1 MKNWK
6 DQLKFISE
14 MIAAL
19 SICFSI
25 IWSLKVDE
33 TQNVWSRKV
42 ETLNILNNRDR
53 HYMTAIKVRLSDKV
67 LDTIAEKN
75 LIKTIIMDSIFRDNI
90 TEQLTQFERISIGAN
105 IGVYE
110 DIVIKKLIGHNFI
123 TFNKSIQPYIKYIR
137 TKSKQQSLYKEY
149 DDCCNRLKKIN

>member
-6 DQLKFISE
+6 DQLKFTSE

-75 LIKTIIMDSIFRDNI
+75 LIKTIITDSIFRDNI

-123 TFNKSIQPYIKYIR
+123 TFNKSIQPYSRNIHR
-137 TKSKQQSLYKEY
+137 RSKQQSL
-149 DDCCNRLKKIN
+149 

>member
-1 MKNWK
+1 
-6 DQLKFISE
+6 

-75 LIKTIIMDSIFRDNI
+75 LIKTIITDSIFRDNI

>member
-75 LIKTIIMDSIFRDNI
+75 LIKTIITDSIFRDNI

>member
-137 TKSKQQSLYKEY
+137 TKSKQQSLYTEY

>member
-75 LIKTIIMDSIFRDNI
+75 LIKTIITDSIFRDNI

-123 TFNKSIQPYIKYIR
+123 KFNKSIQPYIKYIR